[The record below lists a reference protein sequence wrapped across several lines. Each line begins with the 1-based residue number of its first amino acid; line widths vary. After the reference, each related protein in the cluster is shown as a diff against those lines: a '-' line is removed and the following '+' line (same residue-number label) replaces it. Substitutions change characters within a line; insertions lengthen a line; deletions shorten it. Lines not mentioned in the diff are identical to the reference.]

1 MPAPTLLRT
10 DRGRSIPY
18 HVIEDLQLHRIFS
31 DDTAHML
38 AHPCSADVILLRR
51 DLFSLL
57 SDPDVRERFS
67 AFRRALSELSRIN
80 AMYKKAP
87 ESTSKY
93 FILASLEAKYAAAVR
108 MIPRLGG
115 CTLTDE
121 LADYWEDGARAVG
134 AIEDALRRA
143 EPHLTAMSRATA
155 SFHEKSFIMPDVE
168 GEAYIETIEKC
179 ASALGLLPEGARSH
193 AHREA
198 LPLGAAADAPFRELF
213 AEPLGALRL
222 ILPPYGSLEL
232 HELLSLATE
241 VSFCLEICEFTDKMT
256 ARGLP
261 LCCPRVSSERRY
273 IARGACDFTLTYKN
287 IVNIVPNDIEFEP
300 PDTFFFL
307 LGANGGGK
315 TTYLRGVGANLLLF
329 LSGAPICAADAE
341 IYPFSSVLTHFPADE
356 RVSDVGRLD
365 DERRRADAMLAA
377 ACPDS
382 FLIFNETFSG
392 TDDKYG
398 CELTLATAR
407 ALTEHGAFGIYVT
420 HFHELLSHGEF
431 AFLEAVVD
439 AENGNARTYK
449 IVRQNARRG
458 SYAADI
464 LKKYGLDRASLERRY
479 KNCP

>member
-10 DRGRSIPY
+10 DSGRSIPY

-31 DDTAHML
+31 EHASHML
-38 AHPCSADVILLRR
+38 THPCAADVILLRR
-51 DLFSLL
+51 ELFSLL
-57 SDPDVRERFS
+57 GGEAREPFA
-67 AFRRALSELSRIN
+67 AFHRALAELSRIN
-80 AMYKKAP
+80 AIYKKLP
-87 ESTSKY
+87 ESASKY
-93 FILASLEAKYAAAVR
+93 FVLASLEAKYAAAIR
-108 MIPRLGG
+108 MIPRLRG

-121 LADYWEDGARAVG
+121 LADYWEDGDRAVD

-143 EPHLTAMSRATA
+143 EPHLTAMSRATL

-179 ASALGLLPEGARSH
+179 AYALGLLPEGARSR

-198 LPLGAAADAPFRELF
+198 LPIGEATDAPFRALF
-213 AEPLGALRL
+213 AEPLDALRL
-222 ILPPYGSLEL
+222 VLPPYKSLEL
-232 HELLSLATE
+232 GALLSLAPE
-241 VSFCLEICEFTDKMT
+241 AAFCLEICEFIDKMT

-261 LCCPRVSSERRY
+261 LCYPRVSSSRRY
-273 IARGACDFTLTYKN
+273 IARGACDFTLTYKK
-287 IVNIVPNDIEFEP
+287 IDAIVPNDIEFGSPES
-300 PDTFFFL
+300 FFFL

-315 TTYLRGVGANLLLF
+315 TTYLRCVGANLLLF
-329 LSGAPICAADAE
+329 LSGAPICARDAE
-341 IYPFSSVLTHFPADE
+341 IYPFPTVLTHFPADE
-356 RVSDVGRLD
+356 RVTDVGRLD

-377 ACPDS
+377 AGPDS
-382 FLIFNETFSG
+382 FLIFNETYSG

-398 CELTLATAR
+398 CELTLDTAR

-431 AFLEAVVD
+431 GFLEAVID

-464 LKKYGLDRASLERRY
+464 LKKYGLDRASLERRD
-479 KNCP
+479 KK